1 VSAHPTRRAVLFA
14 AAVTT
19 LGHHAGWAQESG
31 RTYRLGILSGGETR
45 QAPGWVVFFD
55 EMGKAG
61 FVEGRNLIVDWR
73 FVGSPEQTA
82 RAAAELVQL
91 APDVL
96 IPAGSTPAIT
106 AAQQATRTI
115 PLVGTADDMVGSG
128 LVPSLAHPGGNL
140 TGLSFLATELDGKRL
155 EILMG
160 LVPACRHMAALA
172 DPAITGQSRLD
183 ALQSA
188 AASRGVELSIY
199 PAHGAKDIGAAVDTA
214 QAAGATAL
222 NVLASPDLNTNRK
235 IILDRTAALRLPAMY
250 QWPETAQEGGLAAYG
265 PRLATTNRMRARQ
278 VVKVLRGAK
287 PADIPVE
294 QPDKFELV
302 INLRTAKAIGLEVP
316 TTLLDRADQVIE

>member
-1 VSAHPTRRAVLFA
+1 MSAHPTRRAVLFA
-14 AAVTT
+14 RAATT
-19 LGHHAGWAQESG
+19 LGHRAGWAQESS

-45 QAPGWVVFFD
+45 EAPAWGAFFD

-82 RAAAELVQL
+82 AAAAELVQL

-115 PLVGTADDMVGSG
+115 PLVGTADDMLGSG
-128 LVPSLAHPGGNL
+128 LVTSLARPGRNL
-140 TGLSFLATELDGKRL
+140 TGISIMATELDGKRL
-155 EILMG
+155 EILME
-160 LVPACRHMAALA
+160 LVPACRRMAALA
-172 DPAITGQSRLD
+172 DPAVTERSQLD
-183 ALQSA
+183 ALRKA
-188 AASRGVELSIY
+188 AASRGVELSIH
-199 PAHGAKDIGAAVDTA
+199 PAPGAEDIGAAIDAA
-214 QAAGATAL
+214 QAAGATAV
-222 NVLASPDLNTNRK
+222 NVLASPIFNANRR
-235 IILDRTAALRLPAMY
+235 IILDRTAALRLPAIY
-250 QWPETAQEGGLAAYG
+250 QWPETAEEGGLAAYG
-265 PRLATTNRMRARQ
+265 PRAATINRERARQ

-302 INLRTAKAIGLEVP
+302 INLGTAKAIGLEVP
-316 TTLLDRADQVIE
+316 GTLLDRADQVIE

>member
-1 VSAHPTRRAVLFA
+1 MNAQPTRRAVLFA
-14 AAVTT
+14 GAATT
-19 LGHHAGWAQESG
+19 LGRRAGWAQESS

-45 QAPGWVVFFD
+45 EALSWSVFFD
-55 EMGKAG
+55 EMRKDG

-82 RAAAELVQL
+82 AAAAELVQL

-106 AAQQATRTI
+106 AAQLATRTI

-128 LVPSLAHPGGNL
+128 LVQSLAHPGGNL
-140 TGLSFLATELDGKRL
+140 TGISFMATELDGKRL
-155 EILMG
+155 EILME
-160 LVPACRHMAALA
+160 LVPASRHMAALA
-172 DPAITGQSRLD
+172 DPTVTGQSQLE
-183 ALQSA
+183 ALRSG

-199 PAHGAKDIGAAVDTA
+199 PARGAEEIASAVNAA
-214 QAAGATAL
+214 QAGGATAL
-222 NVLASPDLNTNRK
+222 NVLASPILNAKRR
-235 IILDRTAALRLPAMY
+235 IILDRTAALGLPAMY
-250 QWPETAQEGGLAAYG
+250 QWPETAEEGGLAAYG
-265 PRLATTNRMRARQ
+265 PRLATMNRMRTRQ

-294 QPDKFELV
+294 QPDNFELV

-316 TTLLDRADQVIE
+316 GALLDRADQVIE

>member
-1 VSAHPTRRAVLFA
+1 MNAQPTRRAVLFA
-14 AAVTT
+14 GAVTT
-19 LGHHAGWAQESG
+19 LGRRAGWGQESS
-31 RTYRLGILSGGETR
+31 RTYRLGVLSGGETR
-45 QAPGWVVFFD
+45 QAPSWGAFFD

-61 FVEGRNLIVDWR
+61 FVEGKNLIVDWR
-73 FVGSPEQTA
+73 FVGSPDQTGA
-82 RAAAELVQL
+82 AAAELVQL

-140 TGLSFLATELDGKRL
+140 TGISFMATELDGKRL
-155 EILMG
+155 EILME
-160 LVPACRHMAALA
+160 LVPASRHMAAHA
-172 DPAITGQSRLD
+172 DPAVTGKPQLD
-183 ALQSA
+183 ALRSG

-199 PAHGAKDIGAAVDTA
+199 PARGAEEIASAVNAA
-214 QAAGATAL
+214 QAGGATAL
-222 NVLASPDLNTNRK
+222 NVLASPDLNANRR

-250 QWPETAQEGGLAAYG
+250 QWPETAEEGGLAAYG
-265 PRLATTNRMRARQ
+265 PSGATINRMRARQ

-316 TTLLDRADQVIE
+316 GALLDRADQVIE